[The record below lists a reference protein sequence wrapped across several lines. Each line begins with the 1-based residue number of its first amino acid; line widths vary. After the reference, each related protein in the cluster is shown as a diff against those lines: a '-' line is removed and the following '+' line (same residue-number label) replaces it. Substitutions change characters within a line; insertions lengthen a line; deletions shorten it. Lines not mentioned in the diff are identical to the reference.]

1 MEAICESPSC
11 PVTAVDA
18 ICELSSCPVTAVD
31 AICELLPCLEL
42 DTEAN
47 NEPSFAHVTAY
58 ELLSCRYPAEEA
70 AFELPVPSVTTE
82 AVIGEFPDS
91 CVALLVNYVLL
102 TKFGRN
108 TSDTLPNQTQVVHN
122 QGNQHSDINT
132 ADIPP
137 FI

>member
-1 MEAICESPSC
+1 MEAVCKSC

-42 DTEAN
+42 ATEAN

-91 CVALLVNYVLL
+91 CVAPLGAICELL
-102 TKFGRN
+102 T
-108 TSDTLPNQTQVVHN
+108 LPVMNSGT
-122 QGNQHSDINT
+122 IN
-132 ADIPP
+132 ALCLSR
-137 FI
+137 